1 MSHVGIVEI
10 YAGKNIPA
18 IERIKLFSPNDWE
31 SFVEEWLSTKS
42 DTYESIERLGGAGDQ
57 GRDVIG
63 TIDSNCWENFQ
74 CKHYDHPLM
83 PSDVWVEFGKLI
95 YYTFKKEF
103 TPPIKYSFVAPQG
116 VGTTLSNLLKK
127 PLKLKSELLDNW
139 TKYCEDK
146 ITKTEK
152 VPLTNQ
158 IKNYIDEFDFGIFDK
173 ITPLTLLTEHS
184 RSRFHV
190 SRFGGGL
197 PKRPPIPPV
206 LDGMQEQPFVKNL
219 LSAYTSD
226 SNIEY
231 ESSEKVCA
239 KYSGHLKRSRE
250 NFHHAEQLKGFSRD
264 SLPPGVFENLQ
275 NEIYDGIVDAY
286 ESEHDN
292 GFLRVKE
299 VERESKVIAITSNP
313 LVLCMTVK
321 DRIGICHHIS
331 NNGIFDW
338 VKGNSQ

>member
-31 SFVEEWLSTKS
+31 SFVEEWLFIKREA
-42 DTYESIERLGGAGDQ
+42 YESIEQLGGAGDQ

-63 TIDSNCWENFQ
+63 IIDADSWENFQ

-127 PLKLKSELLDNW
+127 PLKLKEELVLNW
-139 TKYCEDK
+139 GKYCEDK

-152 VPLTNQ
+152 VPLTNEL
-158 IKNYIDEFDFGIFDK
+158 KSYLDNFDFSIFDK
-173 ITPLTLLTEHS
+173 ITPLTLLNEHS
-184 RSRFHV
+184 KSRFHV

-197 PKRPPIPPV
+197 PERPPIPPISE
-206 LDGMQEQPFVKNL
+206 GKQEQPFVKNL
-219 LSAYTSD
+219 LSAYTSE

-231 ESSEKVCA
+231 ESSDHICA

-264 SLPPGVFENLQ
+264 SLPPGVFESLE
-275 NEIYDGIVDAY
+275 NEIYDGIVDTY
-286 ESEHDN
+286 ESEHGN

-299 VERESKVIAITSNP
+299 VERESKIIAITSNP

-331 NNGIFDW
+331 NNGTFDW
-338 VKGNSQ
+338 VKGN